1 MSARKPKSLKT
12 TLSQLS
18 ADRRKAIAARADT
31 LIAEELT
38 LRDMRKAREL
48 TQQALAD
55 LLGVK
60 QESVSNIEKR
70 SDLLL
75 STLRQ
80 YVEALGGDLTLMV
93 KFPNRPPVALKALSD
108 LAPSAKPVPARR

>member
-1 MSARKPKSLKT
+1 MTVSLKKVMNRV
-12 TLSQLS
+12 SP
-18 ADRRKAIAARADT
+18 DRRKAINARARE

-38 LRDMRKAREL
+38 LSDIRKAREL
-48 TQQALAD
+48 TQQKLAD

-75 STLRQ
+75 STLRE

-93 KFPNRPPVALKALSD
+93 KFPDRPAISLKT
-108 LAPSAKPVPARR
+108 LAELTPAKSPRPSPARR